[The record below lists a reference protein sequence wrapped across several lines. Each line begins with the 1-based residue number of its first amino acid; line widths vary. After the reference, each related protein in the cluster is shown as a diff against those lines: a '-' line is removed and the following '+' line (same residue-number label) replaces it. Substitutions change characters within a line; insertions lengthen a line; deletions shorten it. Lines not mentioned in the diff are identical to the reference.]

1 MASFE
6 QLGIQ
11 PVAISADTP
20 EEASAMVSKAG
31 LTFPVLSD
39 RNAEAVRHYDLLAPK
54 AGLEG
59 RDISA
64 AAEFLIDSSGTVR
77 WRKLSETGAQQ
88 FLAAAKFL
96 PQS

>member
-1 MASFE
+1 M
-6 QLGIQ
+6 GIQ

-20 EEASAMVSKAG
+20 DEARAMASKAG

-39 RNAEAVRHYDLLAPK
+39 RNAEAIRNYDLLAPK

-77 WRKLSETGAQQ
+77 WRKMAEAGAPA
-88 FLAAAKFL
+88 FLAAASAL
-96 PQS
+96 PKS